1 AAMRGRHL
9 VAALA
14 RRVGAFLDVT
24 PASRAPGRPPLGQ
37 GEHPGHVLL
46 APLRLP
52 SGDRADEA
60 PLLVVLV
67 YGLLGRL
74 PAVEAARAD
83 TEPLG
88 RLYAGSEARIR
99 EAAGEKGMSTSRRFS
114 DHAAFARSSNCLL
127 VSRSLSSR
135 SQSSSSSWG
144 STTERRISAGKN

>member
-1 AAMRGRHL
+1 GRRTDRGSPAALTPPDVEQQRLWVLAAHVPFLRCGERRGGVAAMRGRHL

-24 PASRAPGRPPLGQ
+24 PASPAPGRPPLGQ
-37 GEHPGHVLL
+37 GEHPGHVPL
-46 APLRLP
+46 ATLRRP
-52 SGDRADEA
+52 SGAGADEA

-83 TEPLG
+83 PEPLG

-99 EAAGEKGMSTSRRFS
+99 EAAGEKGMLTSRRF
-114 DHAAFARSSNCLL
+114 
-127 VSRSLSSR
+127 
-135 SQSSSSSWG
+135 
-144 STTERRISAGKN
+144 